1 MDGMMTT
8 ILGEPGDR
16 LTIALSDGSMSG
28 LRWGPERMPPDLL
41 FLHANGFNAATYG
54 PLLAPLAGAR
64 SLVALDMRGHGLSE
78 LPADPARMTNWNTY
92 ADDLVEVLDRIVPEG
107 ARPPVLAGHSMGSV
121 AALLAAVRRPQRVR
135 ALVLLDPVMMHPWFW
150 LFARTP
156 WGAARMRRFDLAV
169 GAAKRRAVFSSKEE
183 AVATYRT
190 RKTFASWQPGFLEG
204 YVDGGFVEDPA
215 GVRLACA
222 PAWEAANF
230 ATQTQNPWGALRRLR
245 VPVTVLAGSNRSTVY
260 GGAERIARVVPHAR
274 VQTLP
279 DTTHFFPMERPDRVR
294 QVLAETLAQ
303 S

>member
-1 MDGMMTT
+1 MTT
-8 ILGEPGDR
+8 TLAEPGDR
-16 LTIALSDGSMSG
+16 LTIALADGAMSG
-28 LRWGPERMPPDLL
+28 LRWGPERMPPDLV

-54 PLLAPLAGAR
+54 PLLAPLAAEH
-64 SLVALDMRGHGLSE
+64 SIVALDLRGHGLTS
-78 LPADPARMTNWNTY
+78 LPADPALMTTWDAY

-107 ARPPVLAGHSMGSV
+107 ARPPILAGHSMGSV
-121 AALLAAVRRPQRVR
+121 AALLAAARRPARVR
-135 ALVLLDPVMMHPWFW
+135 SLVLLDPVMMHPWFW

-169 GAAKRRAVFSSKEE
+169 GAAKRRAVFASKEE

-190 RKTFASWQPGFLEG
+190 RKTFASWQQGFLEG
-204 YVDGGFVEDPA
+204 YVEGGFVDDPA

-230 ATQTQNPWGALRRLR
+230 ATQTQNPWAALKRMRI
-245 VPVTVLAGSNRSTVY
+245 PVTILAGSNRSTVH
-260 GGAERIARVVPHAR
+260 GGAARIARLAPRAQVE
-274 VQTLP
+274 TLP
-279 DTTHFFPMERPDRVR
+279 DTTHFFPMERPERVR